1 MWMNINIWSTE
12 DKLSF
17 TIENSLPDEMLLQQE
32 KMKTQSGIGL
42 QNVRKRL
49 DLLYRSQYQLS
60 IIEEGS
66 FLVKLKVEL

>member
-1 MWMNINIWSTE
+1 
-12 DKLSF
+12 
-17 TIENSLPDEMLLQQE
+17 MLLQQE